1 MYENVFMYLQ
11 CSQQKLKKNGFMLNF
26 IFRSSKKLPSDFPRA
41 EHDFNDIAETI
52 MTAFLQDNN
61 CNGRKKTVGIPNKVV

>member
-1 MYENVFMYLQ
+1 MF
-11 CSQQKLKKNGFMLNF
+11 NF

-41 EHDFNDIAETI
+41 EHDYNDIAETI
-52 MTAFLQDNN
+52 MTAFLHDNN

>member
-1 MYENVFMYLQ
+1 MYENVVCKSF
-11 CSQQKLKKNGFMLNF
+11 KKKTTFNF